1 MPTIVPIVEGPGDV
15 AAFPPLLVK
24 ILQQVNCRS
33 DVIVAHGKGSVV
45 NAQNK
50 QKLEKHL
57 EKFLRHAQNKPD
69 CGAIIVLVDADDDCP
84 VIRFEQ
90 MTHRCCQAGLQVPV
104 QVVYAHR
111 MYESWFL
118 ASIETIRG
126 RHGISE
132 EASLEVA
139 VETVGSPKKWLSDRM
154 PHGSTYKETTH
165 QVSLSKEI
173 DLDMACEKSRSFRRL
188 CHALEQLVAEIDLA
202 ST

>member
-24 ILQQVNCRS
+24 ILHQIHCRP
-33 DVIVAHGKGSVV
+33 DVIVAHGKGGVV

-50 QKLEKHL
+50 QMLEKYL

-84 VIRFEQ
+84 VTKFEQ
-90 MTHRCCQAGLQVPV
+90 MTLRCCQAGLQVPV

-111 MYESWFL
+111 MYESWLL
-118 ASIETIRG
+118 ASIETVRG

-132 EASLEVA
+132 EASLEA
-139 VETVGSPKKWLSDRM
+139 AIETVASPKKWLSDRM
-154 PHGSTYKETTH
+154 PPGSTYKETTH

-173 DLDMACEKSRSFRRL
+173 DLDIAREKSRSFRRL
-188 CHALEQLVAEIDLA
+188 CHALEQLIAGIDQA
-202 ST
+202 SA

>member
-15 AAFPPLLVK
+15 AAFPPLLVS
-24 ILQQVNCRS
+24 ILQQLHCRP
-33 DVIVAHGKGSVV
+33 DVMVAHGKASVV

-50 QKLEKHL
+50 QKLEKDL
-57 EKFLRHAQNKPD
+57 EKFLRHALNKPD

-84 VIRFEQ
+84 VTKFQQ
-90 MTHRCCQAGLQVPV
+90 MTHRCRQAGLPVPV

-111 MYESWFL
+111 MYESWLL

-139 VETVGSPKKWLSDRM
+139 VETVGNPKKWLSDQM
-154 PHGSTYKETTH
+154 PHGSIYKETTH

-173 DLDMACEKSRSFRRL
+173 DLDITREKSRSFRRL
-188 CHALEQLVAEIDLA
+188 CHALEQLVAGIDQA
-202 ST
+202 SA